1 MLPPSKEL
9 QSLGVVG
16 KSIVPNPPANQPL
29 YWSKHRW
36 AFSEEDGSGEITLRF
51 SKLEQNGKTILQSF
65 ETLGLIDALAGV
77 PAFGPNITNEAA
89 AAMALSPPE
98 ILTYQRPLIK
108 ERIDGLIFAFK
119 EPGFIHTGC
128 VTVHIPP
135 EHIEAKRITV
145 TDDGAEVLLTFKMK
159 ELLLACGDGYVDVNT
174 ATGTD
179 HRPLHL
185 LDGQHRVA
193 ASGLDAFM
201 LGFPV
206 CVKVLPIGS
215 TYADAAKMF
224 TDLNVGQEPPKELHQ
239 LYQRYMCHMPHR
251 EPKLDFGHPEN
262 VEGLRRDIRHAN
274 RSAYRLAL
282 ELAQGR
288 SSPLNAR
295 IQVMELPGRRLGRG
309 TVITTKKFVGF
320 AKSWYR
326 DSGLFKD
333 RPFAQTLRIFRQYL
347 SAWED
352 MVNVTSGQEAWCL
365 PHRRGVEGPYITQK
379 FPFESVMG
387 LFPLVWKFALEKSAA
402 PKFDEFAEILKPLEA
417 IDFGDFATLHQAYGL
432 TSQTPKALHA
442 WFSWA
447 IVRHQQTGTLHD
459 AEDVWNPN
467 NRIASLCRPGKGF
480 FSPPDANIIEAE
492 AEWETIA
499 PGASMELWVSPYP
512 NAHLPAVLS
521 IKYLNKEGQVIHS
534 YTETGKHVGL
544 GHTHLN
550 HNLHSSVNVADALEF
565 QVIIQNQHGE
575 AQLQKKVSLKDLRAN
590 EDGSLDLGKARSVT
604 AAMRALPEPTDEED
618 AQGGEATE
626 ENDQE
631 EAYLTVV
638 KIDNETLVPPAGPN
652 KYPKPTKKADF
663 LPPRARI
670 VQCPRCSMGLDCNN
684 AQCFGK
690 SIDGYVW
697 SW

>member
-1 MLPPSKEL
+1 MLPPSQEL
-9 QSLGVVG
+9 QHLGVVD
-16 KSIVPNPPANQPL
+16 KSIVPAPPADQPL

-36 AFSEEDGSGEITLRF
+36 AFSDEEGSGDITLRF
-51 SKLEQNGKTILQSF
+51 SKLEQNGQTILQSF
-65 ETLGLIDALAGV
+65 ESLGLIDALAGV
-77 PAFGPNITNEAA
+77 PAFGPNITNEEA
-89 AAMALSPPE
+89 AAMALNPPDT
-98 ILTYQRPLIK
+98 LTYQRPLIK
-108 ERIDGLIFAFK
+108 ERIEGIIFAFK
-119 EPGFIHTGC
+119 EPRFIHTGC
-128 VTVHIPP
+128 VTVHVPP
-135 EHIEAKRITV
+135 EHIESGRIAV
-145 TDDGAEVLLTFKMK
+145 VHDGTEVLMTFKMK
-159 ELLLACGDGYVDVNT
+159 ELLLPIGNEYVDVNT
-174 ATGTD
+174 RTGAD

-206 CVKVLPIGS
+206 CIKVLPIGS
-215 TYADAAKMF
+215 TYADAAKTF

-239 LYQRYMCHMPHR
+239 LYQRYICRMPHR
-251 EPKLDFGHPEN
+251 EPKLDFGDPSE
-262 VEGLRRDIRHAN
+262 VEGQRRNIRHAN

-282 ELAQGR
+282 ELAR
-288 SSPLNAR
+288 SRNSPLTGR

-309 TVITTKKFVGF
+309 TVITTKKFVSF

-326 DSGLFKD
+326 DSGVFKK
-333 RPFAQTLRIFRQYL
+333 RPFAETLRAFQRYL
-347 SAWED
+347 FAWEEV
-352 MVNVTSGQEAWCL
+352 VNVTSQGEAWQL

-379 FPFESVMG
+379 FPFEAVMG
-387 LFPLVWKFALEKSAA
+387 LFPLVWKFALEKSNA
-402 PKFDEFAEILKPLEA
+402 PSLENFQAVLKPLEA
-417 IDFGDFATLHQAYGL
+417 IDFGDFATLRKAYGL

-447 IVRHQQTGTLHD
+447 ISRHQQTGTLHD
-459 AEDVWNPN
+459 AEEVWNSN
-467 NRIASLCRPGKGF
+467 NRLASLCRPGKGF
-480 FSPPDANIIEAE
+480 FSPPDADIIEAE

-521 IKYLNKEGQVIHS
+521 VKYLNKQGQVIDS

-544 GHTHLN
+544 GHTHLK
-550 HNLHSSVNVADALEF
+550 HDLYPSVNLADALEF

-575 AQLQKKVSLKDLRAN
+575 AQLQKKVSLSDLRAN

-604 AAMRALPEPTDEED
+604 AAMQALPEPTDEVDEE
-618 AQGGEATE
+618 GVEATE

-652 KYPKPTKKADF
+652 KYPKPTKKTDF

-670 VQCPRCSMGLDCNN
+670 VQCPRCSMGLDCSN
-684 AQCFGK
+684 AQCIGK
-690 SIDGYVW
+690 SVEGYVW
-697 SW
+697 GW